1 MLRRRHLLLQLAY
14 GRLIPDVLIYCRCAR
29 TGSQAWTHFGEPC
42 SSRRCMRANPQ
53 AHLSSGSAMSGLIV
67 ALCDL
72 QPKDARLLDIVVKRA
87 PSRRYDFKLVDSEQA
102 GFADIAI
109 IDADQPTAA
118 DNVKRLRED
127 SPGMVEVYVSETG
140 SAGEGDYRIARRSLI
155 LQCFRLLESIAK
167 SKLEG
172 NLANEQAPAVPAA
185 ARAAVEREAAAT
197 TGESV
202 SALVVDDSATVRTQL
217 EITLRRLG
225 LAVEAVANG
234 EEAMQLLRDRSFD
247 LILLDVVMPDC
258 DGYQTLEMIQSSP
271 TAADIPVIFV
281 TAMSE
286 LDDEEAGLNAG
297 AVDYITKPISPAI
310 VRARVRTHVELKR
323 QRDALNRLAETDGL
337 TGIAN
342 RRRFDRELDRMW
354 RTCQRRNEAFCLMLA
369 DVDFFKLYNDH
380 FGHGPGDHCL
390 REVGQ
395 ALARAAY
402 RSEDVVARYG
412 GEEFA

>member
-1 MLRRRHLLLQLAY
+1 
-14 GRLIPDVLIYCRCAR
+14 
-29 TGSQAWTHFGEPC
+29 
-42 SSRRCMRANPQ
+42 
-53 AHLSSGSAMSGLIV
+53 MSGLIV

-247 LILLDVVMPDC
+247 LILLDVVMPGRNGYELCRDIRHLRHCRQTRVIMLTSRTSPFDRARGALAGC
-258 DGYQTLEMIQSSP
+258 DTYL
-271 TAADIPVIFV
+271 
-281 TAMSE
+281 
-286 LDDEEAGLNAG
+286 
-297 AVDYITKPISPAI
+297 TKPVAVKDFHAAVHKALSK
-310 VRARVRTHVELKR
+310 RYSVEELA
-323 QRDALNRLAETDGL
+323 QRGY
-337 TGIAN
+337 
-342 RRRFDRELDRMW
+342 RR
-354 RTCQRRNEAFCLMLA
+354 
-369 DVDFFKLYNDH
+369 
-380 FGHGPGDHCL
+380 P
-390 REVGQ
+390 
-395 ALARAAY
+395 
-402 RSEDVVARYG
+402 S
-412 GEEFA
+412 

>member
-1 MLRRRHLLLQLAY
+1 MT
-14 GRLIPDVLIYCRCAR
+14 PDVLWKEKPRVLIVDDEPINVQVLAEALGELCDVRFTTVASEVHELVSKMAFDLVLLDLVMPGR
-29 TGSQAWTHFGEPC
+29 TGFEVLTDL
-42 SSRRCMRANPQ
+42 RADP
-53 AHLSSGSAMSGLIV
+53 V
-67 ALCDL
+67 C
-72 QPKDARLLDIVVKRA
+72 
-87 PSRRYDFKLVDSEQA
+87 
-102 GFADIAI
+102 AD
-109 IDADQPTAA
+109 
-118 DNVKRLRED
+118 V
-127 SPGMVEVYVSETG
+127 
-140 SAGEGDYRIARRSLI
+140 
-155 LQCFRLLESIAK
+155 
-167 SKLEG
+167 
-172 NLANEQAPAVPAA
+172 
-185 ARAAVEREAAAT
+185 
-197 TGESV
+197 
-202 SALVVDDSATVRTQL
+202 
-217 EITLRRLG
+217 
-225 LAVEAVANG
+225 
-234 EEAMQLLRDRSFD
+234 
-247 LILLDVVMPDC
+247 
-258 DGYQTLEMIQSSP
+258 
-271 TAADIPVIFV
+271 PVIFV

-412 GEEFA
+412 GEEFAILCPADESQVQARRVLDAVREIGLPHPRSTASPTVSLSMGALEVAPRSGIDMGDALAAADALLYQAKRAGRARAHWRRFDDDTVITLRLEDSP